1 MINFYVKYINAMV
14 KSYAYSHMDG
24 TKLRLDKEI
33 ISRKNES
40 TVHKVEASTFST
52 KNYEFIIY

>member
-1 MINFYVKYINAMV
+1 MINFYVKYINEMV

-40 TVHKVEASTFST
+40 TAHKVEASTLRT
-52 KNYEFIIY
+52 KN

>member
-1 MINFYVKYINAMV
+1 VINFYVKYISEIT

-33 ISRKNES
+33 ISRNSKATAQS
-40 TVHKVEASTFST
+40 RG
-52 KNYEFIIY
+52 IIV